1 MAKIVS
7 LGAALQDIF
16 LVDHDDLAPTQIGS
30 EAVLGKL
37 LVGSEI
43 DIDKLYYMVGGS
55 GMNSA
60 INFARH
66 GHEAILVSNIAKDS
80 AGHSVLKALNTES
93 IDSSYMNLASRKNTG
108 TSIILLDSN
117 RGERTVL
124 TCHGAAGKF
133 DNFSEDI
140 LDEIQPD
147 WLYATSLNGD
157 VYTLSKFFERAKSL
171 GIKIAF
177 NPGGMEIKESKK
189 IIGLLQDVDLLIVNK
204 KEAHKIVG
212 GAVLAEQLYHLNNYV
227 DMVIITDGAMGGIA
241 TNGSEAYRFGIY
253 EDIKVKD
260 TTGAGDAFG
269 AGFLAHF
276 AAGKSFR
283 SSLIFASANATSV
296 VSKIGASSGVL
307 TGAESLHPMPIQKI

>member
-7 LGAALQDIF
+7 IGAALQDIF
-16 LVDHDDLAPTQIGS
+16 LVDHDNLAPTQIGS

-37 LVGSEI
+37 LVGAKI
-43 DIDKLYYMVGGS
+43 NIDKLSYMVGGG

-66 GHEAILVSNIAKDS
+66 GHEAILLSNIAKDP
-80 AGHSVLKALNTES
+80 AGNSILKALNTES

-108 TSIILLDSN
+108 TSIILLDTN
-117 RGERTVL
+117 RGKHTTL
-124 TCHGAAGKF
+124 TYHGASSKY
-133 DNFSEDI
+133 DNFSEEV
-140 LDEIQPD
+140 LSEIQPE

-157 VYTLSKFFERAKSL
+157 VYTLSKFFEKAKSL

-204 KEAHKIVG
+204 KEANRIVG
-212 GAVLAEQLYHLNNYV
+212 GAVLTEQLYHLNNYV

-241 TNGSEAYRFGIY
+241 TNGSESYRFGIY

-260 TTGAGDAFG
+260 TTGVGDAFG

-296 VSKIGASSGVL
+296 ISKIGATSGVL